1 LKKFFSSVAI
11 FVMILS
17 MFSTLPPLFNTQA
30 SPDII
35 SGKVQI
41 LRPTDG
47 FVAIGSMDITFSI
60 TNTGDRIEF
69 LKGDSQN
76 RIDLEVQYGVGGW
89 GVLVWSTFFSGL
101 ILDSQQ
107 SITETVTYNID
118 LWNAYGDVIVRIVHW
133 RASASGYEIGEFGIH
148 EIRGKFDRAISWE
161 YVFKDAKRSTV
172 LKIST
177 DDKHFQ
183 FIALDKDF
191 GVIYDPNMKVLKNT
205 VIIFYTDR
213 KMLIQ
218 ATVIGKNFCSAFVLD
233 KQTGKIYWLISR
245 A

>member
-1 LKKFFSSVAI
+1 MELLKKVFSSVAI

-17 MFSTLPPLFNTQA
+17 MFSTFPPLFNTQA

-41 LRPTDG
+41 LQPTDG

-60 TNTGDRIEF
+60 TNTGDQVEF

-76 RIDLEVQYGVGGW
+76 MIALEVQCGDL
-89 GVLVWSTFFSGL
+89 GVLFWSTFYSGL

-118 LWNAYGDVIVRIVHW
+118 LWNKYGDVIIRIVHW
-133 RASASGYEIGEFGIH
+133 RERMVGEFGIH

-183 FIALDKDF
+183 FIAPDKDF
-191 GVIYDPNMKVLKNT
+191 GVTYDPKMKVLKNT
-205 VIIFYTDR
+205 VIIFHSDSE
-213 KMLIQ
+213 MLMQ

-245 A
+245 AR